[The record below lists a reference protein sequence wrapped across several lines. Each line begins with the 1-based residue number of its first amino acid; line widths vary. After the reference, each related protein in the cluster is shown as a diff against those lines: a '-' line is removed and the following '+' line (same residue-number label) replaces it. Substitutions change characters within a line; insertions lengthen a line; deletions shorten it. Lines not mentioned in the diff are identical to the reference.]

1 MYFISRLWPHFL
13 YFSCIYSII
22 WPNLHQ
28 DDFDGKILHL
38 QNIFITSL
46 SKSMPHSIILR
57 FFAASSSSNSTS
69 LTSTLS
75 QNHGPSSSSSTN
87 LKVMY
92 RWRLSETFKM
102 DGWGALAAKCHIWQ
116 WWRRRWGRRWEGVRH
131 RGGGGGSRTAQVSI
145 AQTQLSTFSTQS
157 SAVGWSVIT
166 RRGEHPWPPFS
177 PDLSLLD
184 IFLGFRQRW
193 GVETE
198 ANEGRG
204 ERSGSLSQ
212 RRHSSFRHDEFL
224 EKGGNLSHNGMRPFR
239 ICTRSI

>member
-92 RWRLSETFKM
+92 RWRLSEIFKM

-157 SAVGWSVIT
+157 SAVGWSVVT

-184 IFLGFRQRW
+184 IYISRVSPTLRCGDRSQWRPWWMKLQPLSTATFFVPSWRIFGKGRKLVSQW
-193 GVETE
+193 NE
-198 ANEGRG
+198 AISNM
-204 ERSGSLSQ
+204 
-212 RRHSSFRHDEFL
+212 H
-224 EKGGNLSHNGMRPFR
+224 
-239 ICTRSI
+239 